1 MRVLFWSTFFWPY
14 IGGIEVLSSRLL
26 PALME
31 HGHEFIVVSQGGT
44 GFPTEY
50 EFQGNT
56 IPIYRYPMTV
66 ALNNRDIK
74 KIKEIRNNIA
84 EIKST
89 YKPHLVHINTSGPGL
104 FFHQK
109 TKNVLTSNDLFSIH
123 FFPEAK
129 IEKNSLIVSCLK
141 SSNWV
146 SAVSQAMLEDA
157 RKIVPEIE
165 NKSSLIY
172 NGLPMPSIKPANYQF
187 DEPILLCI
195 GRLVPEKG
203 FDLALEAFAYVHK
216 VFPRARLLIAG
227 DGICM
232 ADLKSQAKSLNI
244 QEFVDFSGWIDPDK
258 IMDLINQA
266 VLVIV
271 PSRWREPF
279 GLIALQASQM
289 ARPVVASNVG
299 GLPEVVVH
307 TKTGFLYKNED
318 ITELAN
324 YLIILLKNP
333 DKAQQ
338 MGKEGRARAKS
349 QFSIQRCVDSYNSLY
364 NQIMLKQQ

>member
-14 IGGIEVLSSRLL
+14 IGGIEVLSTRLL

-31 HGHEFIVVSQGGT
+31 FGHEFIVVSQGGS
-44 GFPTEY
+44 GFPTEV

-56 IPIYRYPMTV
+56 IPIYRYPMSV
-66 ALNNRDIK
+66 ALNNRDII

-84 EIKST
+84 EIKCT
-89 YKPHLVHINTSGPGL
+89 YKPHLVHINTTGPGL

-109 TKNVLTSNDLFSIH
+109 TKSVLPSNDLFSVH
-123 FFPEAK
+123 FFPETK
-129 IEKNSLIVSCLK
+129 IHQNSLIGSCLR

-157 RKIVPEIE
+157 RKIAPEIE

-172 NGLPMPSIKPANYQF
+172 NGLPMPGIKPANYQF

-203 FDLALEAFAYVHK
+203 FDLALEAFAHVHK
-216 VFPRARLLIAG
+216 VFPKARLLIAG

-232 ADLKSQAKSLNI
+232 VDLKSQAKTLNI
-244 QEFVDFSGWIDPDK
+244 QAFVDFSGWIDPDK
-258 IMDLINQA
+258 IIDLINKA

-279 GLIALQASQM
+279 GLVALQASQM

-299 GLPEVVVH
+299 GLPEIVVH
-307 TKTGFLYKNED
+307 RRTGFLYKNED
-318 ITELAN
+318 INDLAA
-324 YLIILLKNP
+324 YIITLLKNP
-333 DKAQQ
+333 EITMQ
-338 MGKEGRARAKS
+338 MGKEARIRAKS
-349 QFSIQRCVDSYNSLY
+349 LFSIERCVDSYNSLY
-364 NQIMLKQQ
+364 NQIMLTQQ